1 MTKDEV
7 IKLAND
13 MAFMACIWI
22 DDEGNEINDLVKF
35 ANLVADK
42 ARQDLR
48 EEIIYT
54 WVPPSFVDFA
64 IKTEREACAQVCD
77 QLANK
82 ENSDDY
88 RNAADW
94 CSVRI
99 RARGGHE
106 AE

>member
-1 MTKDEV
+1 MT
-7 IKLAND
+7 
-13 MAFMACIWI
+13 
-22 DDEGNEINDLVKF
+22 
-35 ANLVADK
+35 
-42 ARQDLR
+42 QD
-48 EEIIYT
+48 EIIEM
-54 WVPPSFVDFA
+54 A
-64 IKTEREACAQVCD
+64 IQGHASTRDAIRWAIRQEREACAKVCD